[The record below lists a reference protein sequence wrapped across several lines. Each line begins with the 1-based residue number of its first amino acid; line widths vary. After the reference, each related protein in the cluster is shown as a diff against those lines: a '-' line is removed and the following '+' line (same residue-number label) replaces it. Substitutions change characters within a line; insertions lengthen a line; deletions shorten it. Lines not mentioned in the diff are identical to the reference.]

1 MISFDDFTN
10 DEESV
15 NLSPIYNSI
24 SALSSNSYELYTM
37 ITNSPNNEYMKAY
50 NSTAGNY
57 QYNISGTLS
66 RLGLSN
72 TYNNIEGNYNISSC
86 TFSKYSSLCMNLKSM
101 SNNLYSSN
109 TLIDINWVSNR
120 NNTYSSF
127 IKLKAYGNYFT
138 INTIQSG
145 ILCDINCLYICDN
158 YFANISD
165 SNNINCYE
173 FARNAVSNSG
183 NYNISVNR
191 LSNNTFSNLIRVNLD
206 YLTSYSNRKQPYIF
220 ASISTLQLN
229 KYIPTSNS
237 NNVNY
242 ANITNFVLG
251 HPEDLFDSNGSFT
264 QTELDSNKVYL
275 SEVPVSLLGGNGT
288 TITYSTPYMKA
299 YNSTDGNY
307 QYNISGT
314 LNNLVL
320 SNTFDKIE
328 GNCKISSCT
337 FSKYS
342 SLGMKLNSMS
352 NNLYTSNTFIDAK
365 CFSNQQNTYSSFI
378 KLNAY
383 GNYLTVNTIKS
394 GRMCDINCLY
404 VGGNHFENN
413 TFSNNINCY
422 EFAKNTVS
430 DSGNYNISVI
440 RLYNNTFSTLTRLNL
455 DYLSSYSNSTS
466 PYIFESISTLQLNK
480 YIPASNN
487 IRYINITNYVLGH
500 PEDLFDS
507 NGIFTQTELDSNK
520 VYLSEVPVSL
530 LRGNGSTITYATPYM
545 KAYNSTDGNYQYN
558 LSGSLNNS
566 DFKQNSNVCL
576 FGPYTI
582 SGLTMTDS
590 FNRFDI
596 NCNVLNTF
604 SCNKIIKFMNIT
616 ADSISK
622 MVLNSCGKLDI
633 NAYSV
638 SYGDVFSCSE
648 ANIKAHHVSQFSPI
662 SMYGDLHFDAW
673 NVDTVNFYSGN
684 RTINIGNS
692 CSGISINE
700 GRYADFSAVAVYDL
714 NASNIST
721 LRITAGILN
730 KANFENIQELDLNE
744 VKLFADCTFNNIGY
758 LKLPSITKSTI
769 STGYEINVTNSAIT
783 SLDIRHLPDDVFV
796 NGSIPLYALQ
806 SYNVNLHNTSMLL
819 ENGIKVSRYI

>member
-10 DEESV
+10 DGGSV
-15 NLSPIYNSI
+15 NLSPIYYSI

-57 QYNISGTLS
+57 QYNISGTIN
-66 RLGLSN
+66 RLALSN
-72 TYNNIEGNYNISSC
+72 TYDNIEGIYNISSC
-86 TFSKYSSLCMNLKSM
+86 TFSKYSSLGMNLKSM
-101 SNNLYSSN
+101 SDNTYSSN
-109 TLIDINWVSNR
+109 TLIDVKCISNQK
-120 NNTYSSF
+120 NIYSSF
-127 IKLKAYGNYFT
+127 TKLNAYGINFSV
-138 INTIQSG
+138 NTIQSG
-145 ILCDINCLYICDN
+145 KMCDINCLYISGN
-158 YFANISD
+158 YFANNS
-165 SNNINCYE
+165 SLNNINCYE
-173 FARNAVSNSG
+173 IAKNTITNSG
-183 NYNISVNR
+183 IYNISINR
-191 LSNNTFSNLIRVNLD
+191 LFYNTFSNLSRVNLD
-206 YLTSYSNRKQPYIF
+206 YLTSFSNSSNPYIF
-220 ASISTLQLN
+220 GSISTLQLN
-229 KYIPTSNS
+229 KYIPTS

-251 HPEDLFDSNGSFT
+251 HPEDLFDSNGIFT

-314 LNNLVL
+314 LNRLVL
-320 SNTFDKIE
+320 SNTYDNIE
-328 GNCKISSCT
+328 GIYNISSCT

-342 SLGMKLNSMS
+342 SLGMNLKNMS
-352 NNLYTSNTFIDAK
+352 DNTYSSNTLIDIK
-365 CFSNQQNTYSSFI
+365 CISNQKNIYSSFI
-378 KLNAY
+378 KLKVY
-383 GNYLTVNTIKS
+383 GNYLTFNTIQS

-404 VGGNHFENN
+404 IGNNYFANN
-413 TFSNNINCY
+413 SSSNNINCY
-422 EFAKNTVS
+422 EFAKNTLTN
-430 DSGNYNISVI
+430 SGVYNISVI
-440 RLYNNTFSTLTRLNL
+440 RLFNNTFSNLTRVNL
-455 DYLSSYSNSTS
+455 DYLTSYSNSTS
-466 PYIFESISTLQLNK
+466 PYIFENISTLQLNK
-480 YIPASNN
+480 YIPTSNN
-487 IRYINITNYVLGH
+487 VMYNNIINYVLGH
-500 PEDLFDS
+500 PEELFNS

-530 LRGNGSTITYATPYM
+530 LRGNGTTITYSTPYM

-558 LSGSLNNS
+558 LSGSFGTSN
-566 DFKQNSNVCL
+566 FKQNSNVCL

-604 SCNKIIKFMNIT
+604 SCNTMIKFMNIT

-622 MVLNSCGKLDI
+622 MILNSCGKLDM

-638 SYGDVFSCSE
+638 SYGNMFSCSE
-648 ANIKAHHVSQFSPI
+648 ANIKAHHVSQFTPI

-692 CSGISINE
+692 CSNISINE
-700 GRYADFSAVAVYDL
+700 GRYAEFSAVAVYDL

-730 KANFENIQELDLNE
+730 KANFENIKELDLNE

-758 LKLPSITKSTI
+758 LKLPSITQSTI

-783 SLDIRHLPDDVFV
+783 SLDIRHLPDDVFN

-806 SYNVNLHNTSMLL
+806 SYNVILHNTSMLL